1 MKNGITIMATVYFV
15 KEGLDRTDSYRAFA
29 SMPISDLESKFK
41 EKKIVYLGTIRPA
54 LNIEP
59 SMYEERVVVE
69 VESTEPLGKC
79 FCRAGFFIVDALI
92 LDRDRQPNYSSERHE
107 MSPT

>member
-1 MKNGITIMATVYFV
+1 MATVYFV

-69 VESTEPLGKC
+69 VGASKNRRFPPPRKSDSRFSC
-79 FCRAGFFIVDALI
+79 
-92 LDRDRQPNYSSERHE
+92 SERGRLAWD
-107 MSPT
+107 SLASSI